1 MIKSQVKLL
10 ILLLVAS
17 FSVWNPEFVTNIFT
31 PIFNVPFVAKIYISI
46 LYGLSTVGIYS
57 DPLIIFASSIV
68 PLAISAFVVHN
79 VVKGARTLSGNSKRL
94 LGFISYDNIGLI
106 NVLLVMFAF
115 GTILLSL
122 YSLVYFL
129 TISQNIFRTI

>member
-17 FSVWNPEFVTNIFT
+17 FTVWNPEFVTNIFT

-46 LYGLSTVGIYS
+46 LYSLSTVGIYS

-79 VVKGARTLSGNSKRL
+79 VVKGGRTLSGNPKSL
-94 LGFISYDNIGLI
+94 FGFVKYDYVGLT
-106 NVLLVMFAF
+106 NALLVMFALCI
-115 GTILLSL
+115 ILLSL

-129 TISQNIFRTI
+129 TISENVFR